1 MKPAFA
7 PVQAWTAERHSAGL
21 ARWRGIE
28 VDAEVGQMPEARGGI
43 TPASSSSSIHRSATM
58 ASAGGARRGE
68 RGLRHG
74 AAPIKAKADGDHGQC
89 APDDQS
95 RERMRADH

>member
-28 VDAEVGQMPEARGGI
+28 VDAEVGQMPESLFGNLLNR
-43 TPASSSSSIHRSATM
+43 
-58 ASAGGARRGE
+58 
-68 RGLRHG
+68 
-74 AAPIKAKADGDHGQC
+74 IK
-89 APDDQS
+89 
-95 RERMRADH
+95 RL